1 MPHSMMVFS
10 KDNLD
15 EAVKIAAWENYEAD
29 CALIDI
35 DPEHRE
41 SWKDAEGRY
50 LEEAASLLRETGKN
64 WEPELPHHHYITIEN

>member
-1 MPHSMMVFS
+1 MPNPILSFS
-10 KDNLD
+10 KDDFN
-15 EAVKIAAWENYEAD
+15 EAVKLAAWENYEAD
-29 CALIDI
+29 CALTDI

-64 WEPELPHHHYITIEN
+64 WAPELPHHRYITIEN